1 MVLQLLLVQPV
12 LLLLLLACQGRAG
25 GLEDFSRPSGGQ
37 EDFSEP
43 YGGLEDFS
51 GPAGGQEDFSGLA
64 GGHSTGLSYGKN
76 REDLRVRRSLEQDGT
91 SQGAGRQEEERQ
103 EEGRRE
109 EEGIRKDGVR
119 RVQRKGNGREGE
131 DRVGLFSC
139 RQLCSSLIYD
149 VYMLMGGRLCKC

>member
-51 GPAGGQEDFSGLA
+51 GLA

-76 REDLRVRRSLEQDGT
+76 REDLRVRRSLEQDGA
-91 SQGAGRQEEERQ
+91 SQGAGRQEEGRQ
-103 EEGRRE
+103 EEGRKE
-109 EEGIRKDGVR
+109 EEGRRKVGER
-119 RVQRKGNGREGE
+119 RVQKKKKGREGE